1 MQAEIISIGNELLSG
16 HTVNSNAAW
25 LASLLNDAGIEVRQ
39 ITVVGD
45 GHDEI
50 LRALEEAGRRVS
62 LVITTG
68 GLGPTRDDLTKEAIC
83 AYFHTRLILDERI
96 VEDNRA
102 FFEKRG
108 LPLTELNRLQALIP
122 EKATPLRNPYGT
134 AAGLWIADRGIRFAA
149 LPGVPH
155 EMKHLVRESL
165 LPKLKNLG
173 KQHMLH
179 QTIYTQGVGESFL
192 SEMISDWEKQL
203 PPFIHLAY
211 LPSPGVVKLRLSAR
225 GKNKQILKR
234 SLTREVG
241 RLKRIIPQHIGG
253 GGDRPLEEAI
263 LEAFRATGKTL
274 ATAESCTGGYLAHR
288 LTSVPGSSAYF
299 KGSVVP
305 YDNQAKSEL
314 LGVAPAT
321 LQEYGAV
328 SREVVME
335 MAAGCRKKFLSTH
348 AVAISGIAGPSGG
361 SEEKPVGLVWIAVAG
376 PHDTLA
382 QKHRF
387 GDRRDRN
394 IIRAS
399 IAAMDMLIQMIS
411 HPAKHKHHDHQVQ
424 DQNPD

>member
-25 LASLLNDAGIEVRQ
+25 LASLLNDTGIEVRQ

-50 LRALEEAGRRVS
+50 LRALEEAGGRAP
-62 LVITTG
+62 LVISTG

-83 AYFHTRLILDERI
+83 AYFRTRLVLNERI

-102 FFEKRG
+102 YFEKQG

-122 EKATPLRNPYGT
+122 EKATPLRNPHGT

-155 EMKHLVRESL
+155 EMKHMVRESL
-165 LPKLKNLG
+165 LPMLKNLG
-173 KQHMLH
+173 GEHMLH
-179 QTIYTQGVGESFL
+179 QTVYTQGVGESFL
-192 SEMISDWEKQL
+192 SEIISDWEKQL
-203 PPFIHLAY
+203 PPSIHLAY
-211 LPSPGVVKLRLSAR
+211 LPSPGMVKLRLSAK
-225 GKNKQILKR
+225 GKNKRALER
-234 SLTREVG
+234 SLAREVG
-241 RLKRIIPQHIGG
+241 RLKNIIPQYIGG
-253 GGDRPLEEAI
+253 SGDRPLEEA
-263 LEAFRATGKTL
+263 LL
-274 ATAESCTGGYLAHR
+274 ARFSAQGESLSTAESCTGGYLAHCI
-288 LTSVPGSSAYF
+288 TSVPGSSAYF
-299 KGSVVP
+299 KGSVVA
-305 YDNQAKSEL
+305 YDNQAKTDL
-314 LGVAPAT
+314 LGVPPAM

-335 MAAGCRKKFLSTH
+335 MAAGCRQIFHSTH
-348 AVAISGIAGPSGG
+348 AVAISGIAGPTGG
-361 SEEKPVGLVWIAVAG
+361 SGEKPVGTVWIAVAG
-376 PHDTLA
+376 PHDTVA

-394 IIRAS
+394 IIRAG
-399 IAAMDMLIQMIS
+399 IAAMDMLIQITS
-411 HPAKHKHHDHQVQ
+411 HPPKNNHHDHQVQ